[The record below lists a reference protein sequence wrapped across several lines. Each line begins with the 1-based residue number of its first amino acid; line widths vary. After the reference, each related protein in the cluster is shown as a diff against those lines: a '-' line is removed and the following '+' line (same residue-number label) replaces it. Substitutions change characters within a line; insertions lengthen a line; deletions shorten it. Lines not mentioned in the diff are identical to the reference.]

1 MPLTVLHGVPGPLK
15 VEALVLI
22 VIITVVPT
30 PRVPS
35 AQLIAPPVCVQLPCE
50 VVRLVKVTEPGKVS
64 VTLTVCAT
72 AGPLLVTCMVY
83 VKLAFWFTGSG
94 VAVFTM
100 ETSACDGEAAN
111 VKDMAALFAV
121 FGSLA
126 VGPMVAVLVIFVPGA
141 SELVACTTSG
151 NVAEAPELSGPVQVT
166 GSGTPTGGIVQLKP
180 AGATNE
186 TNVVPVGITL
196 V

>member
-1 MPLTVLHGVPGPLK
+1 MT
-15 VEALVLI
+15 
-22 VIITVVPT
+22 TVVPT
-30 PRVPS
+30 PSVPS
-35 AQLIAPPVCVQLPCE
+35 EQLTVPPLCVQVPC
-50 VVRLVKVTEPGKVS
+50 VVVTLVKNTDDGS
-64 VTLTVCAT
+64 GSDTFTFCAT
-72 AGPLLVTCMVY
+72 AGPLFVTFSVY
-83 VKLAFWFTGSG
+83 VRLVFRFTGSG

-100 ETSACDGEAAN
+100 ETSACDGDAAK
-111 VKDMAALFAV
+111 VKELAVLFRV

-166 GSGTPTGGIVQLKP
+166 VSGTPTGGIVQLKP